1 MEVAMGGSLIGADDA
16 FGLWA
21 VLLGLAAFGFWCE
34 RRAWGVRYSGVML
47 VIAAAIVLAN
57 LHLIP
62 FASPVY
68 DTVWD
73 RLVPVA
79 IALLLLQA
87 DLRRILREA
96 GPTLLAFVVGGATV
110 VAGAVAGVALLPLG
124 ELEAEL
130 GGIFA
135 ATYIGGSLNFA
146 AASEATGVRDG
157 AFLSAAVAADNI
169 VTNLHF
175 LALLALPS
183 LGFVARAFSRD
194 GEAATNALAPVDD
207 AQRHRVA
214 TLDVPALLLA
224 LALAFAMVAVA
235 EGLAALAGSPQYAV
249 LIVTVL
255 AVAFGT
261 LLPGQ
266 AARLT
271 GCSEAGNAMLL
282 IFLAT
287 IGATAEVQAMVERA
301 PLLFVFALLIV
312 AVHTIA
318 LLLIGRFLR
327 LGLRDCIVASAA
339 CIGGPASAV
348 AIASARDWRDLATPA
363 VLAGSLGYAIGS
375 FVGVALAEALA

>member
-1 MEVAMGGSLIGADDA
+1 MGSLVGPEDGFA
-16 FGLWA
+16 LWA

-47 VIAAAIVLAN
+47 VIAAAIVLSN
-57 LHLIP
+57 LRVIP

-68 DTVWD
+68 DVVWD

-87 DLRRILREA
+87 DLGRILRES
-96 GPTLLAFVVGGATV
+96 GPTLMAFAAGAATV
-110 VAGAVAGVALLPLG
+110 VAGVVLGVALLPLG

-146 AASEATGVRDG
+146 AVSEATGARDG
-157 AFLSAAVAADNI
+157 ALLSAAVAADNI

-183 LGFVARAFSRD
+183 LAFVTRFFARA
-194 GEAATNALAPVDD
+194 GEADVGALAPIDD
-207 AQRHRVA
+207 PSRHRV
-214 TLDVPALLLA
+214 TELDVPALLAA
-224 LALAFAMVAVA
+224 LALAFAIVAVA
-235 EGLAALAGSPQYAV
+235 DGLTAFVGAPQYAV
-249 LIVTVL
+249 LGVTVL

-261 LLPGQ
+261 LAPGP

-271 GCSEAGNAMLL
+271 GCNEAGNALL
-282 IFLAT
+282 LVFLAT
-287 IGATAEVQAMVERA
+287 IGATAEIMAMVERA
-301 PLLFVFALLIV
+301 PVLFAFALVIV
-312 AVHTIA
+312 AVHTA
-318 LLLIGRFLR
+318 GVLLIGRVLR
-327 LGLRDCIVASAA
+327 VGLRECIVASAA
-339 CIGGPASAV
+339 CVGGPASAV

-363 VLAGSLGYAIGS
+363 VLAGSLGYAVGS
-375 FVGVALAEALA
+375 FVGVFLAGVLA

>member
-1 MEVAMGGSLIGADDA
+1 MVGSLIGAEDA
-16 FGLWA
+16 FALWG

-47 VIAAAIVLAN
+47 VIAAAIVLSN

-68 DTVWD
+68 DVVWD

-87 DLRRILREA
+87 DLGRILRES
-96 GPTLLAFVVGGATV
+96 GPTLLAFAAGAATV
-110 VAGAVAGVALLPLG
+110 VAGVVLGVALLPLG
-124 ELEAEL
+124 QLEAEL

-146 AASEATGVRDG
+146 AVSDATGARDG
-157 AFLSAAVAADNI
+157 ALLSAAVAADNI

-183 LGFVARAFSRD
+183 LAFVTRFFARD
-194 GEAATNALAPVDD
+194 GEAGVGALAPTDD
-207 AQRHRVA
+207 DGRHRIA
-214 TLDVPALLLA
+214 ALDVPALLAA
-224 LALAFAMVAVA
+224 LALAFAIVAVA
-235 EGLAALAGSPQYAV
+235 EGVAALVGTPQYAV
-249 LIVTVL
+249 LGVTVL

-261 LLPGQ
+261 LAPGP

-271 GCSEAGNAMLL
+271 GCNEAGNALLL

-287 IGATAEVQAMVERA
+287 IGATAEIMAMVERA
-301 PLLFVFALLIV
+301 PVLFVFALVIV
-312 AVHTIA
+312 AVHTVGV
-318 LLLIGRFLR
+318 LLIGRLLR
-327 LGLRDCIVASAA
+327 VGLRECIVASAA
-339 CIGGPASAV
+339 CVGGPASAV

-363 VLAGSLGYAIGS
+363 VLAGSLGYAVGS
-375 FVGVALAEALA
+375 FVGVFLAGVLA